1 MENYMYILRC
11 GDGTYYTG
19 WTNDLPRRL
28 AAHRAGRGSKYTRAH
43 QPVELVYCEAFPT
56 KQEAM
61 RREWAVKQLSRA
73 EKTKLIAQGIRA
85 PLPENTEINNIP

>member
-11 GDGTYYTG
+11 GDGTFYTG

-28 AAHRAGRGSKYTRAH
+28 EAHRAGRGSKYTRAH
-43 QPVELVYCEAFPT
+43 QPVELVYYEAFPT

-73 EKTKLIAQGIRA
+73 KKMELIAQGISEPHPHCRA
-85 PLPENTEINNIP
+85 QSD